1 MTRKNIAAFFTFF
14 SALFV
19 SSFAF
24 AAEEGSSLGGG
35 DGAALIG
42 AALAISIAAVGG
54 ALGQAR
60 AGAAA
65 LEGIARNPGAS
76 GKVFTPMILALAL
89 IESLVI
95 YALLIAFSIVGKV
108 G

>member
-24 AAEEGSSLGGG
+24 AQDGGSLGGG